1 METIDIKRLG
11 LDSIDI
17 CVNVLNQIEELGG
30 LFNQEQIMK
39 RLVDEP
45 AYILVAY
52 IQNQPVACK
61 LAYNRYD
68 DGAIYSWLGGV
79 LAEHRHKNIASLLLE
94 KLEEL
99 AKADGFTS
107 IRFKTQNRHRNML
120 HLAIQKNFNIVD
132 FEADDDIEKSVIVF
146 ERPIR

>member
-1 METIDIKRLG
+1 METIDIKRLR
-11 LDSIDI
+11 LDSVDVCID
-17 CVNVLNQIEELGG
+17 VLNQIEELGG
-30 LFNQEQIMK
+30 LFNHEQIMK

-45 AYILVAY
+45 SYILVAY
-52 IQNQPVACK
+52 IGNEPIACK

-132 FEADDDIEKSVIVF
+132 FEADDDVEKSVIVF
-146 ERPIR
+146 ERPIQ